1 MLEIDIANIVYTVI
15 NLGILYFI
23 FRKFLFKPV
32 DKVLKE
38 REAEAARGNEEVQE
52 KLREAEAL
60 KQSYENQLAAL
71 EAGKH
76 KALQDAKERG
86 LFAYEQIVKNAEK
99 EAEKI
104 LEDAREDAFM
114 ENERKRTAF
123 EAELTDMVLDA
134 ASRISAGVHSESFDR
149 DLYERFIETG
159 EVAADE

>member
-1 MLEIDIANIVYTVI
+1 MLDIDIANIVYTVI

-23 FRKFLFKPV
+23 FKKFLFKPV
-32 DKVLKE
+32 DRVLKE
-38 REAEAARGNEEVQE
+38 REEEAERGKQQAEETI
-52 KLREAEAL
+52 REAEAL
-60 KQSYENQLAAL
+60 KKSYENQLAAL
-71 EAGKH
+71 EAGKQQE
-76 KALQDAKERG
+76 LQSAKERG

-149 DLYERFIETG
+149 DLYERFIEAG
-159 EVAADE
+159 EVSADE

>member
-1 MLEIDIANIVYTVI
+1 MLDIDIANIVYTVI

-23 FRKFLFKPV
+23 FKKFLFKPV
-32 DKVLKE
+32 DQVLKARE
-38 REAEAARGNEEVQE
+38 EEAERGKQEAEE
-52 KLREAEAL
+52 KIREAEAL
-60 KQSYENQLAAL
+60 KKSYENQLAAL
-71 EAGKH
+71 EAGK
-76 KALQDAKERG
+76 QQEMQSAKERG

-134 ASRISAGVHSESFDR
+134 
-149 DLYERFIETG
+149 
-159 EVAADE
+159 